1 MQSCP
6 YGIQISAYH
15 DGELPPVQRQEVEGH
30 LQQCAAC
37 ADELRQLRRISE
49 FLAATPVPHLDPNQ
63 KNELYALA
71 PATREFAYMRIAEWV
86 SAVAAAVLLAASSW
100 MIYRNVQ
107 PSAPPVANGESA
119 SIEYA
124 FNPQDATAP
133 DAQSASS
140 FGVFVVND
148 LSASER
154 P

>member
-6 YGIQISAYH
+6 YSVQVSAYY
-15 DGELPPVQRQEVEGH
+15 DDELPLAQRQEVEAH
-30 LQQCAAC
+30 LYQCAAC

-49 FLAATPVPHLDPNQ
+49 LLAAAPVPHLDANQ

-100 MIYRNVQ
+100 MIYRNV
-107 PSAPPVANGESA
+107 PSNVPPVASGESA

-133 DAQSASS
+133 DAQSAST